1 LTNGGRFAFL
11 TVRAAHAAGQGE
23 DAAEEEDS
31 KDRVTFDDT
40 SEFVRNVTLENLV
53 QVKREPRARSTSA
66 APAAAPVSTGV
77 DSEDK
82 KPVIVKI
89 ESVDLDVKMED
100 GEEEEDE
107 EDEILAEMALREGLS
122 LEEMRI
128 KMDAAAQVKAEE
140 EVRSITFGPWNALC
154 TNERIDPQ
162 VMVSKPEPSV
172 SGGVAGALALLR
184 QQGAVKTLTAEDQER
199 ERVQRERDLWL
210 ADHRRRVAKRELE
223 RIKARGGNK
232 DQAQREWENKMR
244 EQQEAREAL
253 SAYANYKPD
262 INIQYTDEFGR
273 GEWWAASMD
282 DVGRA
287 LEH

>member
-66 APAAAPVSTGV
+66 APVSTAV

-140 EVRSITFGPWNALC
+140 EVRSVTFGA
-154 TNERIDPQ
+154 
-162 VMVSKPEPSV
+162 
-172 SGGVAGALALLR
+172 
-184 QQGAVKTLTAEDQER
+184 
-199 ERVQRERDLWL
+199 
-210 ADHRRRVAKRELE
+210 LE
-223 RIKARGGNK
+223 RPFVLTSALIPRSWCPNRSRPS
-232 DQAQREWENKMR
+232 RE
-244 EQQEAREAL
+244 
-253 SAYANYKPD
+253 
-262 INIQYTDEFGR
+262 
-273 GEWWAASMD
+273 
-282 DVGRA
+282 V
-287 LEH
+287 